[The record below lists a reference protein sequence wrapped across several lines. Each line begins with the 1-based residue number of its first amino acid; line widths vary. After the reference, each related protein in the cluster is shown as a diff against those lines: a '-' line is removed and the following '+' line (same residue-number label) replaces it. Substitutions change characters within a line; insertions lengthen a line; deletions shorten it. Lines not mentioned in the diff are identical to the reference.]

1 MACIERS
8 PTQAAG
14 CVGLSERNASFFF
27 SRIRYQHCP
36 GADTLE
42 QSKPSAEIKR
52 KPIHSE
58 SRRN

>member
-1 MACIERS
+1 MGGFIKKKR
-8 PTQAAG
+8 Q
-14 CVGLSERNASFFF
+14 LFF

-52 KPIHSE
+52 KPIHRE